1 MIRRNLQMIDIKE
14 LNTTTQLLI
23 LFGVFIALLMLIL
36 FILIVY
42 SIIKT
47 QTNTR
52 ILTEQNEQIILQNNI
67 IIGELKKIEEQQF
80 NTYKNEYDYMNFMVQ
95 KQG

>member
-1 MIRRNLQMIDIKE
+1 MIDIKE

-52 ILTEQNEQIILQNNI
+52 ILT
-67 IIGELKKIEEQQF
+67 
-80 NTYKNEYDYMNFMVQ
+80 
-95 KQG
+95 KQYHNW

>member
-14 LNTTTQLLI
+14 LDTTTQLLI

>member
-1 MIRRNLQMIDIKE
+1 MIDIKE